1 MINIQFITDFTC
13 PYCYVARASLLKAVS
28 EFDVEVEIKYLPYEG
43 TPVGELQADV
53 YHDPVRRQ
61 QYRKYL
67 SKLCRELL
75 PDAKIPPRVV
85 PRPYTRLAFEGR
97 CFAEDAGK
105 GDAYTQRVL
114 DGYYKEE
121 LDIGQ
126 PDILS
131 QLAGEVGLDEVEFR
145 TALERGTY
153 TRIVEQ
159 LEADTIAEVR
169 PEKIPVILI
178 GDNIRLDGGAY
189 SVERYKKYLEQAQDD
204 QIKLAISGAGCGDN
218 GCGI

>member
-28 EFDVEVEIKYLPYEG
+28 EFDGEVEIKYLPYEG

-97 CFAEDAGK
+97 CFAEDGSVLQD
-105 GDAYTQRVL
+105 GVL
-114 DGYYKEE
+114 DSSLFKEE
-121 LDIGQ
+121 NRPTRTYLGVIDGKYCFLVDIAK
-126 PDILS
+126 DDS
-131 QLAGEVGLDEVEFR
+131 DE
-145 TALERGTY
+145 
-153 TRIVEQ
+153 
-159 LEADTIAEVR
+159 
-169 PEKIPVILI
+169 EKHNYFLVY
-178 GDNIRLDGGAY
+178 DSKTNTF
-189 SVERYKKYLEQAQDD
+189 SVPWDSDMK
-204 QIKLAISGAGCGDN
+204 
-218 GCGI
+218 